1 MATMVDH
8 LSPEGRSRN
17 MAAIRSKNTRPE
29 LALRIALR
37 RAGATGYRLHRRDL
51 PGRPDVA
58 FMRWK
63 VAVFVDGVFWH
74 GHPDFWDPDT
84 ASSDYWRTKIA
95 RNIERDREAEA
106 TLCEMG
112 WTTVRVWDQDVK
124 VDLDGCVRRVTDALA
139 GRGWK
144 CSSDG
149 KIQRQVGDVAQPL
162 AVEEDAQ
169 H

>member
-1 MATMVDH
+1 
-8 LSPEGRSRN
+8 
-17 MAAIRSKNTRPE
+17 MAAIRSKNTKPE

-84 ASSDYWRTKIA
+84 ASSDYWRTKIS
-95 RNIERDREAEA
+95 RNIPSER
-106 TLCEMG
+106 
-112 WTTVRVWDQDVK
+112 
-124 VDLDGCVRRVTDALA
+124 
-139 GRGWK
+139 
-144 CSSDG
+144 
-149 KIQRQVGDVAQPL
+149 
-162 AVEEDAQ
+162 
-169 H
+169 